1 MVNNNS
7 QPNLNNFSKTSNE
20 LVYAFLPLISDPGK
34 ADLKTPSSTA
44 WLTYAGKQ
52 NLALILGLKDPGSTA

>member
-7 QPNLNNFSKTSNE
+7 QPNLNQFQKTSNE

-34 ADLKTPSSTA
+34 LIHSCKLLFISQLPN
-44 WLTYAGKQ
+44 LT
-52 NLALILGLKDPGSTA
+52 

>member
-34 ADLKTPSSTA
+34 AVLKTPSSTA
-44 WLTYAGKQ
+44 
-52 NLALILGLKDPGSTA
+52 